1 MHVVHFVVFVVK
13 DMNRALLSIFWNLFL
28 IFIMCGCT
36 QDKIEKGTEIIVNP
50 NYSQTISWSDCNKF
64 KLQQDSLM
72 IGKISKSIYYDD
84 KFLISTQ
91 GKLLLYSRDGNFIG
105 QIGQRGR
112 AANEYIGYTDCWI
125 QDNHVYLYDM
135 NGKKV
140 LKYTLDN
147 QLDKI
152 YPLKSEVSPNTYP
165 FAFIIPFG
173 DGDIGQCV
181 WNGSMKESP
190 ALAFYDKNFA
200 FHSVIGHLTIRSGL
214 RIGYPLIQSV
224 NNTALYWN
232 PLDRRIFRIAPDQNI
247 KLAYTLSF
255 GNKNYPELTTVK
267 DDYEILGLYQD
278 KTWRKNHAGIITYV
292 WENAENLLFLYSYAD
307 NLHIGIYTQ
316 NTVSNYRLIDSK
328 QSNILSSAFD
338 GTSLYFFVEIPD
350 GVEVYSIDL
359 KNL

>member
-152 YPLKSEVSPNTYP
+152 YPLNQK
-165 FAFIIPFG
+165 
-173 DGDIGQCV
+173 
-181 WNGSMKESP
+181 
-190 ALAFYDKNFA
+190 
-200 FHSVIGHLTIRSGL
+200 
-214 RIGYPLIQSV
+214 
-224 NNTALYWN
+224 
-232 PLDRRIFRIAPDQNI
+232 
-247 KLAYTLSF
+247 
-255 GNKNYPELTTVK
+255 
-267 DDYEILGLYQD
+267 
-278 KTWRKNHAGIITYV
+278 
-292 WENAENLLFLYSYAD
+292 
-307 NLHIGIYTQ
+307 
-316 NTVSNYRLIDSK
+316 YRLIL
-328 QSNILSSAFD
+328 ILLHLLFHLETDILGS
-338 GTSLYFFVEIPD
+338 
-350 GVEVYSIDL
+350 VYGMAL
-359 KNL
+359 

>member
-1 MHVVHFVVFVVK
+1 
-13 DMNRALLSIFWNLFL
+13 MNRALLSIFWNLFL

-165 FAFIIPFG
+165 
-173 DGDIGQCV
+173 
-181 WNGSMKESP
+181 
-190 ALAFYDKNFA
+190 LHLL
-200 FHSVIGHLTIRSGL
+200 FHLET
-214 RIGYPLIQSV
+214 
-224 NNTALYWN
+224 
-232 PLDRRIFRIAPDQNI
+232 D
-247 KLAYTLSF
+247 
-255 GNKNYPELTTVK
+255 
-267 DDYEILGLYQD
+267 ILG
-278 KTWRKNHAGIITYV
+278 
-292 WENAENLLFLYSYAD
+292 S
-307 NLHIGIYTQ
+307 
-316 NTVSNYRLIDSK
+316 
-328 QSNILSSAFD
+328 
-338 GTSLYFFVEIPD
+338 
-350 GVEVYSIDL
+350 VYGMAL
-359 KNL
+359 

>member
-1 MHVVHFVVFVVK
+1 M
-13 DMNRALLSIFWNLFL
+13 
-28 IFIMCGCT
+28 
-36 QDKIEKGTEIIVNP
+36 
-50 NYSQTISWSDCNKF
+50 
-64 KLQQDSLM
+64 
-72 IGKISKSIYYDD
+72 
-84 KFLISTQ
+84 
-91 GKLLLYSRDGNFIG
+91 YSRDGNFIG

-173 DGDIGQCV
+173 DGYIGQCV

-232 PLDRRIFRIAPDQNI
+232 PLDRRIFRITPDQNI

-267 DDYEILGLYQD
+267 DDYEILGVYQD

>member
-1 MHVVHFVVFVVK
+1 
-13 DMNRALLSIFWNLFL
+13 MNRALLSIFWNLFL

-165 FAFIIPFG
+165 FAFG
-173 DGDIGQCV
+173 DRYIGQCV

-232 PLDRRIFRIAPDQNI
+232 PLDRRIFRITPDQNI